1 MTTTFEHSPE
11 DQVIRPNIPEQ
22 PSMTSAP
29 QPRAI
34 EDFPLAATSTAV
46 NCALMFVEHTL
57 RRWSMLELLYP
68 VALVVTE
75 LVDSAVELTGVP
87 DPSPRWSELDDLAMI
102 RLRLVLIEDGVI
114 VEVADRHNQP
124 PVYLDQVRL
133 LCSRYSSYPT
143 SIGRVVWCE
152 VSTTPVELTPQ
163 GLPRRKPSPRPRPTH
178 PEAYAVDPELL
189 RRVREGLKEL

>member
-1 MTTTFEHSPE
+1 M
-11 DQVIRPNIPEQ
+11 
-22 PSMTSAP
+22 
-29 QPRAI
+29 
-34 EDFPLAATSTAV
+34 AATSRAV
-46 NCALMFVEHTL
+46 NCALMFVDHTL
-57 RRWSMLELLYP
+57 RRWSMSDLLRP

-87 DPSPRWSELDDLAMI
+87 DPSPRWSELADLAMI

-124 PVYLDQVRL
+124 PVYSDQVRS

-143 SIGRVVWCE
+143 SVGRVVWGE
-152 VSTTPVELTPQ
+152 VSSTPVDLTPA
-163 GLPRRKPSPRPRPTH
+163 GLPKRRPSPAPRTTRPET
-178 PEAYAVDPELL
+178 YAVDPELL